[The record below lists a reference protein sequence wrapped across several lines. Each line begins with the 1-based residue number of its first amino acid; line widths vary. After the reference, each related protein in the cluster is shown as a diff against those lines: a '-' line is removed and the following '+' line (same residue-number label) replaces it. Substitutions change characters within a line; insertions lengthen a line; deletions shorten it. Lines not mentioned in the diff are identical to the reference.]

1 MTKKAAQTASFM
13 VRFNQKIYEEKG
25 ESKVQWR
32 GSVSHVQGGEDMR
45 FSDFNDAVNFIQER
59 LAALT
64 IEATKDKS
72 NEEQEGILK
81 KSFSLFK
88 SVAASG
94 NKVLMETIKDPK
106 KQVAHLQDQ
115 LSELSEEMWEK
126 VPLDQWR
133 NASKSDFQD
142 IKESIRTLTK
152 SVSALSNKVAIL
164 SDEIATSKISATEAV
179 PVKKTAAKKPV
190 AKKPAVKKAV
200 VKKPARGVKKT
211 TTKAKTSKST
221 KK

>member
-13 VRFNQKIYEEKG
+13 VRFSQKIYEEKG

-32 GSVSHVQGGEDMR
+32 GNVSHVQGGEELR

-59 LAALT
+59 LAELT
-64 IEATKDKS
+64 IEATKHKS
-72 NEEQEGILK
+72 NEEQEGILH

-94 NKVLMETIKDPK
+94 NKVLMDTIKDPK
-106 KQVAHLQDQ
+106 KQVAQLQDQ
-115 LSELSEEMWEK
+115 LTGLGEEMWEK

-133 NASKSDFQD
+133 HASKSDFQD
-142 IKESIRTLTK
+142 IKEAI
-152 SVSALSNKVAIL
+152 SALSKSVATLNKKVDL
-164 SDEIATSKISATEAV
+164 LATEVATT
-179 PVKKTAAKKPV
+179 KTAAKTMVVKKAP
-190 AKKPAVKKAV
+190 AKKTTAKKTTTKKPAAKKSATS
-200 VKKPARGVKKT
+200 VKKT
-211 TTKAKTSKST
+211 TTTAKTTKST

>member
-25 ESKVQWR
+25 EAKVQWR

-45 FSDFNDAVNFIQER
+45 FSDFNDAVAFIQER
-59 LAALT
+59 LAELT
-64 IEATKDKS
+64 LEATKDKS
-72 NEEQEGILK
+72 DEEQEGILK

-94 NKVLMETIKDPK
+94 NKVLMDTIKDPK
-106 KQVAHLQDQ
+106 KQVAHFQDQ
-115 LSELSEEMWEK
+115 LSELGEEMWEK

-142 IKESIRTLTK
+142 IKQSISALTK
-152 SVSALSNKVAIL
+152 SVAALNAKVDLL
-164 SDEIATSKISATEAV
+164 SSGISAS
-179 PVKKTAAKKPV
+179 KTTSRKAPAKKPT
-190 AKKPAVKKAV
+190 AKKPSAKKTV
-200 VKKPARGVKKT
+200 SGVKKT
-211 TTKAKTSKST
+211 TAKAKTSKST

>member
-13 VRFNQKIYEEKG
+13 VRFSQKIYEEKG

-32 GSVSHVQGGEDMR
+32 GNVSHVQGGEELR

-59 LAALT
+59 LAELT
-64 IEATKDKS
+64 IEATKHKS
-72 NEEQEGILK
+72 NEEQEGILH

-94 NKVLMETIKDPK
+94 NKVLMDTIKDPK
-106 KQVAHLQDQ
+106 KQVAQLQDQ
-115 LSELSEEMWEK
+115 LTGLGEEMWEK

-133 NASKSDFQD
+133 HASKSDFQD
-142 IKESIRTLTK
+142 IKEAI
-152 SVSALSNKVAIL
+152 SALSKSVATLNKKVDL
-164 SDEIATSKISATEAV
+164 LATEVATT
-179 PVKKTAAKKPV
+179 KTAAKTMVVKKAPAKKTT
-190 AKKPAVKKAV
+190 AKKPAA
-200 VKKPARGVKKT
+200 KKPATGVKKS
-211 TTKAKTSKST
+211 TTKAKATKSA